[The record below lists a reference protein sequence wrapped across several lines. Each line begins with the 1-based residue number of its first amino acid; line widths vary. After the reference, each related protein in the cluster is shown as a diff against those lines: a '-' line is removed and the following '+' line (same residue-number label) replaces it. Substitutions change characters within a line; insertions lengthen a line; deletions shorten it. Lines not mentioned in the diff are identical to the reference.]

1 MSNLQIFSNHEFGE
15 IRMVIADGKPYAVGS
30 DVAKALEY
38 SIPHKAVRDH
48 CKGVLTWNVPHPQS
62 PEKEMEVLIIPEG
75 DILRLIVKAADQSKN
90 QEIKEK
96 ASRFERLIF
105 DEILPTISRHGAYM
119 TPDKIAEVLLNPDA
133 IIQLAQNLK
142 AEQEKNR
149 QLSAKVEQD
158 HPKVLFA
165 DSVSAASNSI
175 LIGELAKLIKQNG
188 PDIGQNRLFEWL
200 RQKGYLISRQ
210 GTDYNMPTQR
220 AMEQKLFTIKET
232 TINKPDGSIHISKTI
247 KVTGK
252 GQIHFINIFC
262 NQEKAG

>member
-1 MSNLQIFSNHEFGE
+1 MSNLQIFNNHEFGE
-15 IRMVIADGKPYAVGS
+15 IRMVVVGGKPYAVGN
-30 DVAKALEY
+30 DVAKALDY
-38 SIPHKAVRDH
+38 SRPHEAVSSH
-48 CKGVLTWNVPHPQS
+48 CKGALSYRILTNGGEQ
-62 PEKEMEVLIIPEG
+62 ETKIIPEG

-119 TPDKIAEVLLNPDA
+119 TPDKIAEVLLNPDT

-232 TINKPDGSIHISKTI
+232 TINKPDGSIHISKTV

-262 NQEKAG
+262 KPEQMGAT

>member
-1 MSNLQIFSNHEFGE
+1 MNIITIKNVRAYMDENGTAQINLEDAARGLGFVESKGDYVRWQRVELYLSEFGFSTSGE
-15 IRMVIADGKPYAVGS
+15 R
-30 DVAKALEY
+30 
-38 SIPHKAVRDH
+38 
-48 CKGVLTWNVPHPQS
+48 
-62 PEKEMEVLIIPEG
+62 PEFIPEN
-75 DILRLIVKAADQSKN
+75 IFYRLAMKAKNETAEKFQAIVA
-90 QEIKEK
+90 
-96 ASRFERLIF
+96 
-105 DEILPTISRHGAYM
+105 DEILPSIRKHGGYLTA
-119 TPDKIAEVLLNPDA
+119 DKIEEVLMNPDT
-133 IIQLAQNLK
+133 IIKLAQNLK

-149 QLSAKVEQD
+149 QLSAKVERD

-232 TINKPDGSIHISKTI
+232 TINKPDGSIHISKTV

-262 NQEKAG
+262 KPEQMGAT

>member
-1 MSNLQIFSNHEFGE
+1 MNSIITIKNVRAYLDDNGVAKINLEDAARGLGFTQTAKSGNEVVRWERVVAYLAEFGF
-15 IRMVIADGKPYAVGS
+15 
-30 DVAKALEY
+30 
-38 SIPHKAVRDH
+38 IPTSGDEDNHSVY
-48 CKGVLTWNVPHPQS
+48 
-62 PEKEMEVLIIPEG
+62 IPENTFY
-75 DILRLIVKAADQSKN
+75 RLAMKAKNETAEKFQAIVA
-90 QEIKEK
+90 
-96 ASRFERLIF
+96 
-105 DEILPTISRHGAYM
+105 DEILPSIRKHGGYLTA
-119 TPDKIAEVLLNPDA
+119 DKIEEVLMNPDT
-133 IIQLAQNLK
+133 IIKLAQNLK

-149 QLSAKVEQD
+149 QLSAKVERD

-232 TINKPDGSIHISKTI
+232 TINKPDGSIHISKTV

-262 NQEKAG
+262 KPSQVGAT